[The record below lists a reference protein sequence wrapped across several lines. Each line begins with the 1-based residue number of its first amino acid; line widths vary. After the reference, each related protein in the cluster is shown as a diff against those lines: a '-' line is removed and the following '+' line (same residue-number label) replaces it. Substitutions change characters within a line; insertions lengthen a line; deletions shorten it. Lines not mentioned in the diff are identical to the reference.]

1 MARQHPPILPFL
13 VAGAGVGLFSL
24 MDATMKRASLD
35 AGVYSA
41 LLLRNLM
48 GSALMLAPWLMGER
62 RLPRGP
68 ALKVHV
74 QRSVVVA
81 CMAPLFFYAV
91 VRLPLAESIALSFI
105 APLIALYLAA
115 VLLGEVIRP
124 SAIAASLLGVAGV
137 LLIGYA
143 RFGQGHYSNQA
154 LLGVAA
160 VLVSAVFYAIN
171 LVLQR
176 RQALLAGP
184 VEVALFQ
191 NLFTGLILLVAAP
204 WLLTWP
210 APETL
215 GHIALAAVLAVGA
228 LLLLSWAYARAE
240 AQVLVPS
247 EYTGF
252 LWAALFGWLWFG
264 ERVTMEIVAG
274 AALIVVGCLVAARQ
288 RTEQTSV

>member
-1 MARQHPPILPFL
+1 MAFSRSILPFL
-13 VAGAGVGLFSL
+13 VAGAGVAVFSL

-41 LLLRNLM
+41 LLLRNFI
-48 GSALMLAPWLMGER
+48 GSVLMLGPWLMGER

-68 ALKVHV
+68 ALKVHI
-74 QRSVVVA
+74 QRSAVVT
-81 CMAPLFFYAV
+81 CMAPLFFFGI

-115 VLLGEVIRP
+115 VLLGEVIKP
-124 SAIAASLLGVAGV
+124 TAIAAGLLGIAGV
-137 LLIGYA
+137 LVIGYG
-143 RFGQGHYSNQA
+143 RFGQGHYA
-154 LLGVAA
+154 PDAPYGVAA
-160 VLVSAVFYAIN
+160 VLVSALFYAVN

-176 RQALLAGP
+176 KQALLAGP

-204 WLLTWP
+204 WLLAWP
-210 APETL
+210 SSSAL
-215 GHIALAAVLAVGA
+215 GHIAVAAILAVGA
-228 LLLLSWAYARAE
+228 ILLLSWAYARAE
-240 AQVLVPS
+240 AQALVPT

-264 ERVTMEIVAG
+264 ERVTPAIIAG
-274 AALIVVGCLVAARQ
+274 AALIVVGCLIATRQ
-288 RTEQTSV
+288 HTEQTAL

>member
-1 MARQHPPILPFL
+1 MARAHPLLPYL
-13 VAGAGVGLFSL
+13 VAAAGVGLFSL
-24 MDATMKRASLD
+24 MDATMKRASLE

-41 LLLRNLM
+41 LLLRNFI
-48 GSALMLAPWLMGER
+48 GSGLMLPVWLAGER
-62 RLPRGP
+62 RLPRGA

-74 QRSVVVA
+74 QRSAVVA
-81 CMAPLFFYAV
+81 CMAPLFFFAI

-115 VLLGEVIRP
+115 VLLGETIRP
-124 SAIAASLLGVAGV
+124 SAIAASLLGIAGV
-137 LLIGYA
+137 MAIGYA
-143 RFGQGHYSNQA
+143 RFGQGNYSPDA
-154 LLGVAA
+154 ALGVAA

-176 RQALLAGP
+176 RQALLAKP

-191 NLFTGLILLVAAP
+191 NLFTGLILLFFAP
-204 WLLTWP
+204 WLFSWP
-210 APETL
+210 ALSTL
-215 GHIALAAVLAVGA
+215 GHIAISAALAVGA

-240 AQVLVPS
+240 AQALVPT

-264 ERVTMEIVAG
+264 ERVTPAIVAG
-274 AALIVVGCLVAARQ
+274 ALLIVAGCLIAARQ